1 MQRISIV
8 TSHRGE
14 HDVARAAIATSPAY
28 PQALQHL
35 TTEIATGLEF
45 SELAGFKTLLKRFF
59 SSQDW
64 TAADEAALADLVGEG
79 EGRWRHELDGG
90 FILEHGFIDGRY
102 RLTVTGDAVSTSETS
117 IFDRVF
123 SGAIRPEATPHPRKV
138 KFILG
143 GEPGR
148 GVWYKAGEPAPDD
161 QRVQAL
167 FDEGDVTD
175 VMVAGDFVTI
185 GLARSSSWEDR
196 LEPLLA
202 LVGELFEHR
211 PTSGSVAPTRDEM
224 LDEAGRL
231 RLATQELHLLDPDDR
246 QARERLNEALRST
259 DARVRRIAVAVLAQ
273 STDLEVASAA
283 IRKGAADESKIV
295 RRTAIDSGADNDDA
309 GLVDVFLGALTDP
322 DAWIRWKATRALREL
337 DHGDRTVFERLLE
350 DEDFQVRMEAE
361 TALRG

>member
-8 TSHRGE
+8 TSRRVD
-14 HDVARAAIATSPAY
+14 HDRARAAIATSPAY

-35 TTEIATGLEF
+35 TAEIATGLEF

-64 TAADEAALADLVGEG
+64 TAEDATALADLIGDGEG
-79 EGRWRHELDGG
+79 HWRHELDDG
-90 FILEHGFIDGRY
+90 FILEHGFVDGRY
-102 RLTVTGDAVSTSETS
+102 RLSVAGEVVPGAPS

-138 KFILG
+138 KFVLG
-143 GEPGR
+143 GEPGP
-148 GVWYKAGEPAPDD
+148 GIWYKAGEPAPDD

-196 LEPLLA
+196 LEPLLT
-202 LVGELFEHR
+202 LVGKLFEHR
-211 PTSGSVAPTRDEM
+211 PKSTSAAQTRDEM
-224 LDEAGRL
+224 LGEAGRL
-231 RLATQELHLLDPDDR
+231 HLVTEELHLLDPDDAE
-246 QARERLNEALRST
+246 ARGRLREALTSP
-259 DARVRRIAVAVLAQ
+259 DARTRRIAVAVLAQ

-283 IRKGAADESKIV
+283 IRMGAADESKIV
-295 RRTAIDSGADNDDA
+295 RRTAIDSGADNEDA
-309 GLVDVFLGALTDP
+309 DLIDVFLGALADP

-337 DHGDRTVFERLLE
+337 GHGDRTVFESLLE

>member
-1 MQRISIV
+1 M
-8 TSHRGE
+8 TSHSGE

-64 TAADEAALADLVGEG
+64 TAEDEAALADLVGEG
-79 EGRWRHELDGG
+79 EGHWRHELDGG
-90 FILEHGFIDGRY
+90 FILEHGFVDGRY
-102 RLTVTGDAVSTSETS
+102 RLTVKGDTVANETS

-143 GEPGR
+143 GEPGP
-148 GVWYKAGEPAPDD
+148 GVWYKAGEPSPDD
-161 QRVQAL
+161 ERVQRL
-167 FDEGDVTD
+167 FDEDDVTD
-175 VMVAGDFVTI
+175 VMVAGDFVTV
-185 GLARSSSWEDR
+185 GLARSSSWESR

-211 PTSGSVAPTRDEM
+211 PTSDSVAHTRDEM

-246 QARERLNEALRST
+246 RARERLHEALSST

-273 STDLEVASAA
+273 STDRAVALSA
-283 IRKGAADESKIV
+283 IQTGSADASKIV
-295 RRTAIDSGADNDDA
+295 RRTAIDSGADREDVE
-309 GLVDVFLGALTDP
+309 LVDVFLNALRDP

-337 DHGDRTVFERLLE
+337 GHGDRGVFEKLLE
-350 DEDFQVRMEAE
+350 DEDFQVRLEAE
-361 TALRG
+361 AALRR